1 MTITRTKDGVP
12 GWNGDPASWLEFRQF
27 VASTKFEARYTCGPK
42 IAAELTGA
50 ARTAIMGKKSS
61 WLSEEQGT
69 ETLLQHLQK
78 TIGEPALPE
87 VGNFLRQYFKVLKRQ
102 KGESMTAFCVRHR
115 DEYERMCR
123 ALARMLKEQKQE
135 VKSTMPSSS
144 QSAAAEN
151 VGEMG
156 DGHGKILGGRT
167 IGGAQEAEE
176 DEQVSILP
184 DAVLG
189 WMLLEKSGLDT
200 MEKSIIQG
208 EVKGNFTLAGIENAL
223 RAHWADDAI
232 KKRDG
237 EGRHSSLF
245 QGEEDD
251 EEYEMPLDE
260 ADAFYEGW
268 TEREKAWYQEAKED
282 EQHAWLQMQEQNAP

>member
-167 IGGAQEAEE
+167 IGGAMETTGTTGIGSLIRQAGHGHNRNGLV
-176 DEQVSILP
+176 DLRPKKQKRTNRSASYQTQSW
-184 DAVLG
+184 DG
-189 WMLLEKSGLDT
+189 CCWKSPAST
-200 MEKSIIQG
+200 PWR
-208 EVKGNFTLAGIENAL
+208 
-223 RAHWADDAI
+223 RA
-232 KKRDG
+232 
-237 EGRHSSLF
+237 SSR
-245 QGEEDD
+245 
-251 EEYEMPLDE
+251 
-260 ADAFYEGW
+260 
-268 TEREKAWYQEAKED
+268 ER
-282 EQHAWLQMQEQNAP
+282 

>member
-1 MTITRTKDGVP
+1 
-12 GWNGDPASWLEFRQF
+12 
-27 VASTKFEARYTCGPK
+27 
-42 IAAELTGA
+42 
-50 ARTAIMGKKSS
+50 
-61 WLSEEQGT
+61 
-69 ETLLQHLQK
+69 
-78 TIGEPALPE
+78 
-87 VGNFLRQYFKVLKRQ
+87 
-102 KGESMTAFCVRHR
+102 
-115 DEYERMCR
+115 
-123 ALARMLKEQKQE
+123 
-135 VKSTMPSSS
+135 
-144 QSAAAEN
+144 
-151 VGEMG
+151 
-156 DGHGKILGGRT
+156 
-167 IGGAQEAEE
+167 AQEAEE